1 MSEVFPSATQPRF
14 NKLEMFRLIA
24 DKIEQDPAL
33 LQVGL
38 ENIARWLANG
48 ADQQHRLRQWEAMI
62 IAAQTS
68 GEGMQSLLAAL
79 REDNEKAEHLRDF
92 APFAGILS
100 KPEIV
105 EILRPCAYAH

>member
-1 MSEVFPSATQPRF
+1 MPEDFPTRF
-14 NKLEMFRLIA
+14 DKLGMFRLIA
-24 DKIEQDPAL
+24 DKIECEPAL

-38 ENIARWLANG
+38 DNIARWIANG

-62 IAAQTS
+62 LAARDS
-68 GEGMQSLLAAL
+68 AEGMQSLLATL
-79 REDNEKAEHLRDF
+79 REDSEKADHLRGF